1 MPIVSVPEEQL
12 MLRPFLPIFIIF
24 VVGVVIPVAALV
36 LSAILGPK
44 KATKRKLIPYESGM
58 TPLGDAMQRMPVR
71 FYVVAMLF
79 ILFDIEI
86 IFLMPYALYFRQM
99 GLFGLAEMG
108 AFMGILLVGFVYIWR
123 KGALRWD

>member
-1 MPIVSVPEEQL
+1 
-12 MLRPFLPIFIIF
+12 MLRPYLPILVIFI
-24 VVGVVIPVAALV
+24 VGIIIPLAALG
-36 LSAILGPK
+36 LSALLGPR

-58 TPLGDAMQRMPVR
+58 MPLGEAMQRLPVR

-86 IFLMPYALYFRQM
+86 IFMMPYALYFRQM
-99 GLFGLAEMG
+99 GLFGLGEMG
-108 AFMGILLVGFVYIWR
+108 VFLAILLLGFAYIWR

>member
-1 MPIVSVPEEQL
+1 
-12 MLRPFLPIFIIF
+12 MLRPYLPIFIIF
-24 VVGVVIPVAALV
+24 IVGVFIPTAALV
-36 LSAILGPK
+36 LSSLLGPRN
-44 KATKRKLIPYESGM
+44 ASKRKLVPYESGM
-58 TPLGDAMQRMPVR
+58 TPVGSAMQRLPVR

-86 IFLMPYALYFRQM
+86 IFLLPYALFFRQM

-108 AFMGILLVGFVYIWR
+108 VFLAILLLGFAYIWR

>member
-1 MPIVSVPEEQL
+1 
-12 MLRPFLPIFIIF
+12 MLRPYLPIFIIF
-24 VVGVVIPVAALV
+24 VVGVVIPVAALA
-36 LSAILGPK
+36 LSALLGPR
-44 KATKRKLIPYESGM
+44 KATKRKLVPYESGM
-58 TPLGDAMQRMPVR
+58 APIGSAMQRLPVR

-86 IFLMPYALYFRQM
+86 IFLLPFALYFREM

-108 AFMGILLVGFVYIWR
+108 VFTAILLLGFGYVWR

>member
-1 MPIVSVPEEQL
+1 

-58 TPLGDAMQRMPVR
+58 TPLGEAMQRMPVR

-108 AFMGILLVGFVYIWR
+108 AFMGILLVGFIYIWR

>member
-58 TPLGDAMQRMPVR
+58 TPLGNAMQRMPIR

>member
-1 MPIVSVPEEQL
+1 
-12 MLRPFLPIFIIF
+12 MLHSFLPIFIIF
-24 VVGVVIPVAALV
+24 IVGIIIPIAALV
-36 LSAILGPK
+36 LSALLGPR
-44 KATKRKLIPYESGM
+44 KASKRKLLPYESGM
-58 TPLGDAMQRMPVR
+58 MPIGEAMQRLPVR

-86 IFLMPYALYFRQM
+86 IFLMPYALYFRHM

-108 AFMGILLVGFVYIWR
+108 VFVAILLVGLAYVWR